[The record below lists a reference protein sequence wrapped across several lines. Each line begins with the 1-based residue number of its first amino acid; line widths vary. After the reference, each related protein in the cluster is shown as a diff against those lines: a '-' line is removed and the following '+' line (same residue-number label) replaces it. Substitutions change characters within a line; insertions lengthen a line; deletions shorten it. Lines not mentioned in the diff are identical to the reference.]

1 MLQGLQSEQSID
13 GNNMKVLIQDGKFEK
28 GLRQFKKKM
37 DDLGILKD
45 LREKEFYLKP
55 SIVKKLKRSAA
66 KKRWNKFVDS
76 NKLPK
81 RKY

>member
-1 MLQGLQSEQSID
+1 
-13 GNNMKVLIQDGKFEK
+13 MKVDIQDGKFEK
-28 GLRQFKKKM
+28 GMRLFKKKV

-45 LREKEFYLKP
+45 LREKEFFVKP
-55 SIVKKLKRSAA
+55 SVERKLKKAAA

-76 NKLPK
+76 NKLPD